1 MMRSRFAVG
10 AGLLLLL
17 MLARLAIA
25 TGTTA
30 AAAAVAPV
38 PPCAGPPF
46 PAFPGLDAPPAAI
59 VWHQAELPAG
69 WRPPACAGEFAAAP
83 ALVVA
88 LAARF
93 RDAADADAIFSRFGA
108 VSQMTRLHYWS
119 VTDRAWTALVTR
131 ASALTR
137 PQAAAVRGD
146 FTAAE
151 VASGQ
156 PLYFLQRD
164 NRSSAPV
171 VYRMVGRAL
180 AADRLVIEIENVT
193 PVKFYL
199 LQVFPAGGLRVTYFL
214 ERAGNDRWSYYS
226 LTAVDRN
233 ASSIALGDAR
243 SFINRAVAAYRRIA
257 GIPSDQEPPAAP

>member
-1 MMRSRFAVG
+1 MRLRFAVG
-10 AGLLLLL
+10 AGSLLLLL
-17 MLARLAIA
+17 LARLAIA
-25 TGTTA
+25 TGATA
-30 AAAAVAPV
+30 AAAALAPV

-46 PAFPGLDAPPAAI
+46 PAFPALGAPPAAI
-59 VWHQAELPAG
+59 VWHRAELPAA
-69 WRPPACAGEFAAAP
+69 WRPPSCAGEFAAAP
-83 ALVVA
+83 ALVAA

-93 RDAADADAIFSRFGA
+93 RDASDATAMLSRFGA
-108 VSQMTRLHYWS
+108 VSQLTQLRYWS
-119 VTDRAWTALVTR
+119 VTDRAWKNLVTR
-131 ASALTR
+131 AAALTG
-137 PQAAAVRGD
+137 PQADAVRAD

-171 VYRMVGRAL
+171 VYRMTGRAL
-180 AADRLVIEIENVT
+180 AADSLVVEIENVT

-199 LQVFPAGGLRVTYFL
+199 LHVFPAGGLRVTYFL
-214 ERAGNDRWSYYS
+214 GRAEDDSWSYYS

-233 ASSIALGDAR
+233 ASSLALGDAR
-243 SFINRAVAAYRRIA
+243 SFINRAVADYRRVA